1 MWKGIIMNDL
11 EMLNKEFQ
19 QISSKQIK
27 LETIIEQAVQ
37 QCKEIEEKYNI
48 KSEEELKALLDK
60 AQQEYINQVEKVT
73 IYLADAK
80 QALMPYEGLL

>member
-1 MWKGIIMNDL
+1 MNDL

-60 AQQEYINQVEKVT
+60 AQQEYFNQVEKVT

>member
-1 MWKGIIMNDL
+1 MNDL
-11 EMLNKEFQ
+11 EMLNKELQ

-37 QCKEIEEKYNI
+37 QCKEIEQKYNI
-48 KSEEELKALLDK
+48 SNEEELKQVLDK
-60 AQQEYINQVEKVT
+60 AQQEYLNQVEKAS

-80 QALMPYEGLL
+80 QALLPYEGIL